1 MLSATLLATAIASTS
16 TPVTVTGDG
25 ACLGAAALEARAQ
38 AWGARETWP
47 EGVTAEVEHT
57 AATLTIRVEAAVGGP
72 VVRTFE
78 AVPEACHDVELMA
91 AVAIAMALDVV
102 EQAVAAA
109 AVPPVEP
116 PVAARPVPVV
126 TLRATAWSVRPTRP
140 EVALS
145 AAIGGAHGLV
155 PFATA
160 EAAIGVRLGWRRVAL
175 IGELELGA
183 RRVGDFDR
191 TGALGVVRIG
201 PMLGVCSPWA
211 RGRWTIGLCALGMAG
226 SLVAQTRET
235 AAPRRAAVPWLAA
248 GVRTEIAL
256 RLSAR
261 WSLVA
266 RSDLAIGLVR
276 PTITATELETDRT
289 VHWAT
294 PRWGLRGGLAA
305 RVRLGRIVGNPV
317 KRPAP
322 ARMEGAG

>member
-1 MLSATLLATAIASTS
+1 
-16 TPVTVTGDG
+16 
-25 ACLGAAALEARAQ
+25 
-38 AWGARETWP
+38 
-47 EGVTAEVEHT
+47 
-57 AATLTIRVEAAVGGP
+57 
-72 VVRTFE
+72 
-78 AVPEACHDVELMA
+78 
-91 AVAIAMALDVV
+91 MALDAV
-102 EQAVAAA
+102 EQAAAAA
-109 AVPPVEP
+109 AVPPIEP
-116 PVAARPVPVV
+116 PMTVRPIPVV
-126 TLRATAWSVRPTRP
+126 TLRDTAWSVRPVRP

-145 AAIGGAHGLV
+145 AAVGGAHGFV

-160 EAAIGVRLGWRRVAL
+160 EAALGVRLGWRRVAL

-191 TGALGVVRIG
+191 TGALGIVRIG

-211 RGRWTIGLCALGMAG
+211 RGRWTVGLCALGMAG
-226 SLVAQTRET
+226 SMVAQTRET
-235 AAPRRAAVPWLAA
+235 TAPRRAAVPWVAA
-248 GVRTEIAL
+248 GVRTEIAV

-276 PTITATELETDRT
+276 PTITATELETGRA

-305 RVRLGRIVGNPV
+305 RVRLGRIVGTPV
-317 KRPAP
+317 KRSAP